1 MLEAFNEGM
10 IALADAVRAKFG
22 LSGTL
27 TVADMV
33 TAVSGLAYTSAG
45 ATLAG
50 FDADMYALAD
60 AIRVKAGI
68 TGSLTIDRMAAAVAA
83 ISLGYTS
90 FVDESL
96 CEEKWCGSYNR
107 IGIILPSGEYTGVKI
122 YGIGIQPYC
131 LNFGA
136 NATGTGGIE
145 PEFAYSDGTV
155 TVGGTVPGGRLCLTF
170 SSDYE
175 AELGVIPQGNGTP
188 GFSWPQSVYAATSA
202 QTPAFSKV
210 FLSGYCLKMTFDGF
224 TAATATSND
233 ILTCTDTVYVDTG
246 DEITPEMEEA
256 YFQLLDKMSRANEAA
271 AGKTAFN
278 EVTYD

>member
-1 MLEAFNEGM
+1 MLEAFNTKM

-60 AIRVKAGI
+60 AIRGRSGI

-96 CEEKWCGSYNR
+96 CENVDISYCNR
-107 IGIILPSGEYTGVKI
+107 VSVALPSGTYGDFEI
-122 YGIGIQPYC
+122 YGVGKEPIKVLC
-131 LNFGA
+131 SS
-136 NATGTGGIE
+136 NATGTGGTE
-145 PEFAYSDGTV
+145 VTFTYTESDGIV
-155 TVGGTVPGGRLCLTF
+155 RCGTITGGRFVIFNDGGNIKASPSANFGTGF
-170 SSDYE
+170 AFPAEIKGGKDSDT
-175 AELGVIPQGNGTP
+175 LMSRTI
-188 GFSWPQSVYAATSA
+188 
-202 QTPAFSKV
+202 K
-210 FLSGYCLKMTFDGF
+210 SGYCFMIKFSAYG
-224 TAATATSND
+224 AA
-233 ILTCTDTVYVDTG
+233 
-246 DEITPEMEEA
+246 
-256 YFQLLDKMSRANEAA
+256 
-271 AGKTAFN
+271 
-278 EVTYD
+278 